1 MADDNKDNSPTL
13 ATIYGAYLNAYS
25 ATRTDAVIS
34 APFQKVDVGD
44 LEILIAIALG
54 VRDAKSESSP
64 SPCYEVLDE
73 VTVLFDPTGDHE
85 HECAECGGPLDDED
99 DEEKETKLA
108 D

>member
-1 MADDNKDNSPTL
+1 MTNDEDNSPTL

-25 ATRTDAVIS
+25 AARTGVAIQ
-34 APFQKVDVGD
+34 PRFGKVDVNA
-44 LEILIAIALG
+44 LELLIATALG

-73 VTVLFDPTGDHE
+73 VAVLFDPTGDE
-85 HECAECGGPLDDED
+85 NECAECGGPLDDED